1 MQYSRKQF
9 KAALISRLRSA
20 DLLLIL
26 AAIPVLV
33 LFALAPDTF
42 ELSWAGFGKLGRG
55 GLFFVL
61 FFLAFELWDFRKDH
75 KPRLNRPY
83 LIAAIIVLG
92 LGLVYFGGLGVLP
105 VFTAMIYSV
114 GKTLGASGQ
123 VSNSW
128 LMASDYFVMA
138 LYLLVLSIVLFG
150 VKAVRGVITPIILSI
165 GMLIFYLLDAFFPY
179 GSIGPL
185 QFWANSIV
193 ASVGFLA
200 WLVGL
205 PIYGFSNLLT
215 INGVHGFFRL
225 AVYWPSVGVQ
235 SMLIYSLV
243 MILLAAK
250 LDSPLKRKVI
260 YATIGVLGTI
270 FLNVIRIFT
279 IAYYGFAY
287 AYTGQELDAF
297 HNSIGEILFPIW
309 IVAFLALVLHIEG
322 RLANNERRTT
332 KSRKTR
338 ASPRRAIARQ
348 KPRGKVTRARG
359 NTPVKARS

>member
-1 MQYSRKQF
+1 MQYSNKQV
-9 KAALISRLRSA
+9 KSVLIDRLRSA

-26 AAIPVLV
+26 AAIPVIA
-33 LFALAPDTF
+33 LFVLAPDTF

-61 FFLAFELWDFRKDH
+61 FFLAFELWDFRKTH
-75 KPRLNRPY
+75 KPRTTRSHTV
-83 LIAAIIVLG
+83 AAIIVLG
-92 LGLVYFGGLGVLP
+92 LGLFYFAGVGVWPGFSEL
-105 VFTAMIYSV
+105 IYSI
-114 GKTLGASGQ
+114 GKGMGAAGQ

-138 LYLLVLSIVLFG
+138 VYLFILSAVLFSLREI
-150 VKAVRGVITPIILSI
+150 RGVITPIILSI

-193 ASVGFLA
+193 ASVGFLS
-200 WLVGL
+200 WVFGL

-215 INGVHGFFRL
+215 IEGVHGFFRL

-250 LDSPLKRKVI
+250 LDSPLRRKVI
-260 YATIGVLGTI
+260 YASIGIIGTI
-270 FLNVIRIFT
+270 LLNVVRIFT

-322 RLANNERRTT
+322 RLARSKRQQRTAR
-332 KSRKTR
+332 SRTAR
-338 ASPRRAIARQ
+338 VSRNRSRAIA
-348 KPRGKVTRARG
+348 AR
-359 NTPVKARS
+359 KARSK

>member
-1 MQYSRKQF
+1 MQYSRKQI
-9 KAALISRLRSA
+9 KSILISRLKSA
-20 DLLLIL
+20 DLFLIL

-33 LFALAPDTF
+33 LFALAPETF

-61 FFLAFELWDFRKDH
+61 FFLAFELWDFRKTH
-75 KPRLNRPY
+75 KPRLKRPY
-83 LIAAIIVLG
+83 VIAAIMILG
-92 LGLVYFGGLGVLP
+92 LSLFYFAGVGISP
-105 VFTAMIYSV
+105 AFTELIYSV
-114 GKTLGASGQ
+114 GRALGAAGQ

-138 LYLLVLSIVLFG
+138 VYLFLLAIVLFS
-150 VKAVRGVITPIILSI
+150 VRGVRGVVTPIILSI

-193 ASVGFLA
+193 ASVGFLS
-200 WLVGL
+200 WFFGL

-250 LDSPLKRKVI
+250 LDSPLRRKVI
-260 YATIGVLGTI
+260 YATIGVVGTI
-270 FLNVIRIFT
+270 FLNVIRIFI

-322 RLANNERRTT
+322 RLANSKSRPTKA
-332 KSRKTR
+332 KSRKARLPRDRSTTR
-338 ASPRRAIARQ
+338 SAR
-348 KPRGKVTRARG
+348 
-359 NTPVKARS
+359 KARS